1 MVTLKV
7 KTVPAADMDEPDR
20 LHTAFTVYSEAAGA
34 LRASVGWTL
43 RDAIEIYARSNHI
56 QRSEIRIQRP
66 FERQADYLRR
76 HGIHM

>member
-20 LHTAFTVYSEAAGA
+20 LHIAFTVYSEAAGA

-43 RDAIEIYARSNHI
+43 RDAITFYARDYGVAGTRYALI
-56 QRSEIRIQRP
+56 RP
-66 FERQADYLRR
+66 FWHQ
-76 HGIHM
+76 